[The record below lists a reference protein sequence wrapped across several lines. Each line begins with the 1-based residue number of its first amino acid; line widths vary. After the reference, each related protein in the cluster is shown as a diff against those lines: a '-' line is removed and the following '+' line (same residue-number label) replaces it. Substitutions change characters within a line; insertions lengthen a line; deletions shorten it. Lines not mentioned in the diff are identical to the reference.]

1 MTDSK
6 PLAMHRVAIIG
17 KSRVHTRGL
26 GRPDKPR
33 PRSRRSPLRT
43 RTRQG
48 LCARRRPERACA
60 AHANTALG
68 RGDGGWE
75 ENAAG
80 IAEAE
85 NESSRAAIS
94 RADYAMLARRGVDA
108 VTGF

>member
-1 MTDSK
+1 MRVRTTIVGPHRVASGSGGHPVTDSK
-6 PLAMHRVAIIG
+6 PLAMHLVAILG

-48 LCARRRPERACA
+48 LCARRRPRRACA

-75 ENAAG
+75 ENAAD
-80 IAEAE
+80 IADVAREA
-85 NESSRAAIS
+85 
-94 RADYAMLARRGVDA
+94 G
-108 VTGF
+108 